1 MIISEEEIL
10 LPEDQQKMVRSGWGD
25 AAMDDVT
32 VKKIVYNSDGIEV
45 EGYLAYPKNTDKIYP
60 LVIWNR
66 GGIKKDG
73 LIDPF
78 LAQGMFGE
86 IASWNYVVLASQYRK
101 DDEYGGEDVN
111 DVLNLFPV
119 ADELDFCDS
128 KIVGMEGWSR
138 GGMMAYRV
146 LSMTDRIKCSVII
159 SGLANLFRNEE
170 QRKDQ
175 TQVYKKLFG
184 SENENEFYRRK
195 MERSAVYFAD
205 KISKSVHILLIHGT
219 DDKIISNEDSQD
231 MYELLK
237 KNNIDADLIL
247 IDGGDHYLRK
257 HRRELAE
264 TRKNWFDKFLKQRS
278 SI

>member
-146 LSMTDRIKCSVII
+146 LSMTDRIKCSVVI